1 MVGTEDTYNC
11 KLSNYP
17 GCTDNDLATYCP
29 AMLQGNNRLDRI
41 LKWKMYLNYFYSND
55 NIHNVVFAE
64 GVVHDPVQMLK
75 SLQGKCVIFNIC
87 QNSKKFPSHPHD
99 GLPSGEIKTG
109 GLNLGKRNVDKV
121 DENFIDEKIENLY
134 EIIVDDNKINN
145 GNNNYNEYEDENEY
159 ENESMNEE
167 KNQFINE
174 NKNENRKIR
183 DENKNIEIN
192 EMKSLRTKRKREF
205 DIKDIKYD
213 NINLRI
219 NYIIERKIDTK
230 TKTKTKTKTNT
241 ETVILDK
248 DVMIG
253 NYNQIKENYNSLET
267 YLKYTKLANNDK

>member
-1 MVGTEDTYNC
+1 
-11 KLSNYP
+11 
-17 GCTDNDLATYCP
+17 
-29 AMLQGNNRLDRI
+29 MLQGNNRLDRI

-145 GNNNYNEYEDENEY
+145 GNNNYNEYEDENEN

-192 EMKSLRTKRKREF
+192 EMKYLRTKRKREF
-205 DIKDIKYD
+205 DIKNKKDIKYD

-219 NYIIERKIDTK
+219 NYMIERKID
-230 TKTKTKTKTNT
+230 TKTKTKTNT

>member
-1 MVGTEDTYNC
+1 
-11 KLSNYP
+11 
-17 GCTDNDLATYCP
+17 
-29 AMLQGNNRLDRI
+29 MLQGNNRLDRI

-109 GLNLGKRNVDKV
+109 GLNLGGLNLGKQNVVRNKV
-121 DENFIDEKIENLY
+121 DENYIDEKIENLN

-145 GNNNYNEYEDENEY
+145 GNNNYNEYEYEDENEY

-230 TKTKTKTKTNT
+230 TKTKTNT